1 MAVPRVT
8 PPRPDT
14 IVPPVASNDVVVPI
28 RPKPPASPV
37 ISNVMRPVI
46 IEEDVI
52 EYLVRAPVEQR
63 WRILS
68 RVALATHDELAPA
81 SAAPPPGV
89 PPAPRQPMVVVPA
102 PASQRPQLELVDQT
116 REAEPPPPAPSVAP
130 PPPASV
136 APPPVSSVVPQRLA
150 YSAPPPP
157 PPQKS
162 ATDPAEKL
170 FEAMHELTLL
180 ESGPAGASYCLRVAL
195 AAVPC
200 LAGLVHL
207 RDPKTLELVV
217 VHAEGPRAEGVLQTR
232 TPLTDSLV
240 VRAARAGRP
249 TVATYGAEPDA
260 EKAACPRHTFFD
272 PWSVVVVPVMHG
284 GQLLGLL
291 EMIDPIDGNPTGEQA
306 QGALSY
312 VAERLGGFLAER
324 AAGLDSAG

>member
-1 MAVPRVT
+1 
-8 PPRPDT
+8 
-14 IVPPVASNDVVVPI
+14 VAI
-28 RPKPPASPV
+28 
-37 ISNVMRPVI
+37 
-46 IEEDVI
+46 
-52 EYLVRAPVEQR
+52 
-63 WRILS
+63 
-68 RVALATHDELAPA
+68 
-81 SAAPPPGV
+81 
-89 PPAPRQPMVVVPA
+89 
-102 PASQRPQLELVDQT
+102 
-116 REAEPPPPAPSVAP
+116 
-130 PPPASV
+130 
-136 APPPVSSVVPQRLA
+136 
-150 YSAPPPP
+150 APPPP
-157 PPQKS
+157 PPTKS
-162 ATDPAEKL
+162 AVDPAEKL

-180 ESGPAGASYCLRVAL
+180 ESGPAGASFCLRVAL

-217 VHAEGPRAEGVLQTR
+217 VHAEGPRADGLLHTR

-240 VRAARAGRP
+240 ARAARAGKP

-260 EKAACPRHTFFD
+260 EKTTCPRHTFFD